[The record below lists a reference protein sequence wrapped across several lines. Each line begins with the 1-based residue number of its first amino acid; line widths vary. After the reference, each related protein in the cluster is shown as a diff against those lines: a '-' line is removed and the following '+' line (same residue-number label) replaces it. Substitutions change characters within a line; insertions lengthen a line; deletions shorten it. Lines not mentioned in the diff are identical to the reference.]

1 MSTPILKVEQLNAF
15 FGDKQ
20 VLFDVNFEIQAGQK
34 MALVGESGSGKTVCA
49 QGIIQLNPAVQLN
62 GAIHFD
68 GQNLLGMSE
77 KQLNRL
83 RGRDIGMVFQEP
95 MTALNPVYTIGEQIA
110 EVFRIHQGLSK
121 KAAWQEA
128 IQLLLLT
135 GIEDADKK
143 VRAYPFELS
152 GGQRQRAMI
161 AMAVAGQPKLLIAD
175 EPTTALDV
183 EVQGKI
189 LSLLDQLQQQ
199 YQMAILYITHD
210 LKLVK
215 RFADQVVVLKAGQ
228 VVETGAVSELFT
240 HPQHEYTQMLLDSEP
255 EPLVYQAS
263 SAKTIF
269 QAQAIGYSVT
279 NKTGVWQKQKVPILD
294 NVSFTLFEG
303 QTLGIIGES
312 GSGKTTLARVV
323 MRLYAQFAGTMHL
336 VGDVPWSDLNGK
348 ALLHHRHLIQM
359 VFQDPFGALNPR
371 MTVFDIVT
379 EGLKL
384 TSKQSSEQLLEQA
397 QKTLQTVGL
406 SEESLFRYPHEFS
419 GGQRQRIAIARALI
433 MQPKIL
439 VLDEPTS
446 ALDVNLQKQ
455 MIELLL
461 NLQKIYGLTLLVI
474 SHDLSV
480 IRALAHQV
488 LVLKK
493 GQVVEQADAATL
505 FNKPNAPYTKNL
517 LTHFLL

>member
-1 MSTPILKVEQLNAF
+1 MSIPILKIEQLNAF

-20 VLFDVNFEIQAGQK
+20 VLSDVNFEIQAGQK

-49 QGIIQLNPAVQLN
+49 QGIIQLNPAVRLQGN
-62 GAIHFD
+62 IHFD

-95 MTALNPVYTIGEQIA
+95 MTALNPVYTVGEQIA

-143 VRAYPFELS
+143 VGAYPFELS

-189 LSLLDQLQQQ
+189 LSLLNQLQQQ

-215 RFADQVVVLKAGQ
+215 RFADQVIVLKAGK
-228 VVETGAVSELFT
+228 VVETGAVSEIFT

-255 EPLVYQAS
+255 EPLDYQDCP
-263 SAKTIF
+263 AKTVF
-269 QAQAIGYSVT
+269 QAEAIGYSVT
-279 NKTGVWQKQKVPILD
+279 LKTGLLQKQKMPILA
-294 NVSFTLFEG
+294 NVSFSLFEG

-323 MRLYAQFAGTMHL
+323 MRLYAQFSGKMHL
-336 VGDVPWSDLNGK
+336 GDVPWSDLKGK
-348 ALLHHRHLIQM
+348 ALLPHRHLIQM

-379 EGLKL
+379 EGLRLKGGY
-384 TSKQSSEQLLEQA
+384 SSEQLLEQA
-397 QKTLQTVGL
+397 QKTLQEVGL

-419 GGQRQRIAIARALI
+419 GGQRQRVAIARALI

-493 GQVVEQADAATL
+493 GQTIEQADAATL
-505 FNKPNAPYTKNL
+505 FDKPNALYTKNL
-517 LTHFLL
+517 LTHFLP